1 MINVLVLSA
10 CITLRNF
17 FIPKGKIPTPD
28 HSPPSTL
35 NLINMKQIYMK
46 QQFHEKEIYE
56 GITVA
61 DSTTNVCAC
70 TGIKGAC
77 FKLSSSEQT
86 LRKREQKDVW
96 I

>member
-1 MINVLVLSA
+1 
-10 CITLRNF
+10 
-17 FIPKGKIPTPD
+17 
-28 HSPPSTL
+28 
-35 NLINMKQIYMK
+35 MK

-86 LRKREQKDVW
+86 FKKREQKGVW